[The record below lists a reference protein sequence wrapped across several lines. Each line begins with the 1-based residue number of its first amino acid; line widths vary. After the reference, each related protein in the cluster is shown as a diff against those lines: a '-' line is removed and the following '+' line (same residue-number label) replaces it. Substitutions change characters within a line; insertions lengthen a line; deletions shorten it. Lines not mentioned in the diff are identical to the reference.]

1 MLNTLVV
8 TATARAGQKSPR
20 GRVRPARTTSIVITR
35 ATARGWSSHGWEAAC
50 MTRYGRPT
58 TEPFA
63 PVKSLRTAIRTAQH
77 EAGAFVPERE
87 WRDLKTAGCLA
98 MVGGRPGLT
107 WSLHRAR
114 GSYLVWGTGACG
126 WDGRFH
132 QQYGVRG
139 RRAGVR
145 AFQHAI
151 RFGEVNG
158 GVFAS
163 HEEESH

>member
-8 TATARAGQKSPR
+8 TATARPGQKSPR
-20 GRVRPARTTSIVITR
+20 GRVRPARTTSVVITR
-35 ATARGWSSHGWEAAC
+35 ATDRGWESAC

-58 TEPFA
+58 TEQFA
-63 PVKSLRTAIRTAQH
+63 PVKSLREAIRAAQH
-77 EAGAFVPERE
+77 EAGAFVPEAE
-87 WRDLKTAGCLA
+87 WRDLKTTGCLA
-98 MVGGRPGLT
+98 MVDGDGRGLR
-107 WSLHRAR
+107 WSLHPAH

-145 AFQHAI
+145 AFQHAV
-151 RFGEVNG
+151 RFGEVKG

-163 HEEESH
+163 HQEESH